1 MSNVSALFLAF
12 LITFLPF
19 YNTSIIDL
27 SKYSWT
33 LSQESLNLKVS
44 NLKIPS
50 GVYSDL
56 IKGNVLP
63 HNQNLYFRFNDEKYR
78 WISYTNWTYSV
89 SINLSTERNFT
100 NVFLNTKGIDTVSN
114 IVWNNQIIGTTRN
127 MFKEYYFPIS
137 KKYIKHGENNLEIQF
152 ESPIKYSQRMSD
164 KYYSKYG
171 YKVLP
176 ECTPHE
182 YRGEC
187 HVNFIRKMQSSYGW
201 DWGPAYPSMGI
212 WKPLYLILSND
223 YISINSIK
231 WKTSLK
237 RNTWRVKIQT
247 IILTQSSYL
256 TGKLQLKM
264 AELGIAKTLEVGG
277 NTDSSIFE
285 GLSELKINTTMEFDE
300 KSVQM
305 WWPNGYGQQKLYNFC
320 VTFFSNTSK
329 VSKEIDVAFRSVKL
343 VQEAITPKGLSFMF
357 QVNGQNIFA
366 KGSNW
371 IPSHILPENLEQDRI
386 IHLLEGV
393 KKANMNMLRVWGG
406 GVYESDRFYKL
417 ADSLGILIWQ
427 DFMFACSLYPS
438 DKDFLIDV
446 KEEVIQQVRR
456 LQYHA
461 SIAIW
466 AGNNE
471 NEAALSGNWYNTLS
485 NFSIFKDDYNKLY
498 GQTIQNTV
506 HIEDFSRPFVKSSP
520 SNGDGPSS
528 LEKDS
533 VSPYNSIYGD
543 THFYDYYSRFWDS
556 KSYPSTRF
564 ASEYGFQSVSSL
576 EDLNKVT
583 EPDTDLKNV
592 NSNFFVSREHHLGGL
607 IQLKSQIE
615 SYLGL
620 EESQLKNR
628 HGVERFIYF
637 SQIYQAIGL
646 KVETEHYLRSKYT
659 YDESTSEGFTMGALY
674 WQLNDIWPGIS
685 WSTINYEGSWKMGH
699 YYIKKTFGSPLV
711 SPLLEENQIKL
722 FIMDEKNILEP
733 LKSIIQ
739 VIVQRWDSFQVN
751 KIQIP
756 VKTRIYEVKTFD
768 LDHLLSLGN
777 CGESGIFRLNY
788 CYIGFSRRIL

>member
-1 MSNVSALFLAF
+1 
-12 LITFLPF
+12 
-19 YNTSIIDL
+19 
-27 SKYSWT
+27 
-33 LSQESLNLKVS
+33 
-44 NLKIPS
+44 
-50 GVYSDL
+50 
-56 IKGNVLP
+56 
-63 HNQNLYFRFNDEKYR
+63 
-78 WISYTNWTYSV
+78 
-89 SINLSTERNFT
+89 
-100 NVFLNTKGIDTVSN
+100 
-114 IVWNNQIIGTTRN
+114 
-127 MFKEYYFPIS
+127 
-137 KKYIKHGENNLEIQF
+137 
-152 ESPIKYSQRMSD
+152 
-164 KYYSKYG
+164 
-171 YKVLP
+171 
-176 ECTPHE
+176 
-182 YRGEC
+182 
-187 HVNFIRKMQSSYGW
+187 
-201 DWGPAYPSMGI
+201 
-212 WKPLYLILSND
+212 
-223 YISINSIK
+223 
-231 WKTSLK
+231 
-237 RNTWRVKIQT
+237 
-247 IILTQSSYL
+247 
-256 TGKLQLKM
+256 M

-417 ADSLGILIWQ
+417 ADSMGILIWQ
-427 DFMFACSLYPS
+427 DFIRSNSTGPTT
-438 DKDFLIDV
+438 
-446 KEEVIQQVRR
+446 
-456 LQYHA
+456 
-461 SIAIW
+461 SIPCLNCYL
-466 AGNNE
+466 G
-471 NEAALSGNWYNTLS
+471 
-485 NFSIFKDDYNKLY
+485 SIFKDDYNKLY

-699 YYIKKTFGSPLV
+699 YYIKKHLDHPSKTPGF
-711 SPLLEENQIKL
+711 
-722 FIMDEKNILEP
+722 M
-733 LKSIIQ
+733 KS
-739 VIVQRWDSFQVN
+739 
-751 KIQIP
+751 
-756 VKTRIYEVKTFD
+756 KTFD

-788 CYIGFSRRIL
+788 CYIGFTLIQDDNILSSNGVHTIPKQLIGIVEMTIKSKAPSIFVFLTAKGFQGEFSDNGFFVMGKRNVYYVCRSKSNS